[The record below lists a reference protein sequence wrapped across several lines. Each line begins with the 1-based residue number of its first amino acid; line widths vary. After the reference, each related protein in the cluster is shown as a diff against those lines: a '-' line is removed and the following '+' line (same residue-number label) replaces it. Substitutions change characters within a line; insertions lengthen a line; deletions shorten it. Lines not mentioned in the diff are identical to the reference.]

1 MRETKKQMRDIL
13 RQDIQVSD
21 VVNQR
26 LCDTYKIL
34 ERKQESSGKRKHYG
48 KNLRVAAAVA
58 AIVCQALCMRR

>member
-26 LCDTYKIL
+26 QIG
-34 ERKQESSGKRKHYG
+34 RAH
-48 KNLRVAAAVA
+48 V
-58 AIVCQALCMRR
+58 